1 MRLSKI
7 IQLLECEVLI
17 IKDEDPEIESVGAAD
32 LMSDVLAFGGPGMI
46 LVTGLNSPQC
56 VRTASVV
63 GAAAVVIIRK
73 RNVPE
78 TTIELAQELVH
89 LLFPVA
95 GGFGDDEIRGREI
108 RAGVR
113 PGVAVAGL
121 DQGTDVLGQHRL
133 RRGRCARRDGSVGAP
148 CGRRWQPPIP
158 RPAPEPGPPDP
169 APRAPAGPRPA
180 PGGLPPG
187 APAAPA
193 AVSRGPR
200 GAPPHP

>member
-7 IQLLECEVLI
+7 IQLLECEVLT

-78 TTIELAQELVH
+78 TTIELAQELDMPLVH
-89 LLFPVA
+89 ARMSMYRACGILFRE
-95 GGFGDDEIRGREI
+95 GFGDSLEEGKH
-108 RAGVR
+108 
-113 PGVAVAGL
+113 
-121 DQGTDVLGQHRL
+121 LG
-133 RRGRCARRDGSVGAP
+133 
-148 CGRRWQPPIP
+148 
-158 RPAPEPGPPDP
+158 
-169 APRAPAGPRPA
+169 
-180 PGGLPPG
+180 
-187 APAAPA
+187 
-193 AVSRGPR
+193 
-200 GAPPHP
+200 